1 MNEYRDVKILH
12 ISQMDMKTAIEAVA
26 TYANIILSSI
36 PVTIPPNSSDKLMY
50 IVKQLNIFVYRTK
63 LIKKGVLEERCDF
76 PCHLFKSLYIKI
88 LICPNTS

>member
-50 IVKQLNIFVYRTK
+50 IVKQLNAFVYRTK
-63 LIKKGVLEERCDF
+63 T
-76 PCHLFKSLYIKI
+76 Y
-88 LICPNTS
+88 